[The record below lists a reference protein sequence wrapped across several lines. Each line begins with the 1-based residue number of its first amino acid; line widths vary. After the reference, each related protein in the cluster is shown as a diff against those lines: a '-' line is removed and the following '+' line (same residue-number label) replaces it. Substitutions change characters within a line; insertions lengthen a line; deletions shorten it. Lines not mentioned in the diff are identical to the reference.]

1 VAAIKPPHI
10 EGIHIMARKASFIAS
25 PTQPEA
31 INVQELSF
39 ETARNAAQSFVG
51 AKQGA
56 SDLAAKAASAAD
68 IILCEM
74 VSGFLLSAKV
84 TIGNPKEADF
94 AEYTFADMGNDFEG
108 SRKVQGAFKDAC
120 LSWLGV
126 NRQHGKAGSLWAE
139 LKGQFK
145 VAVAARNAGMS
156 AEIVDG
162 KVKLSGGT
170 GPIADA
176 LANADSSNKRKG
188 AIAPEAGG
196 KAERDRA
203 EKDEGRE
210 ATPSEVTSAA
220 AAIARH
226 VASGKVTVCSA
237 TMSNLRAIAKLVAAH
252 PELFADD

>member
-1 VAAIKPPHI
+1 
-10 EGIHIMARKASFIAS
+10 MARKASFIAS
-25 PTQPEA
+25 PAKPEA
-31 INVQELSF
+31 VNVQELSF
-39 ETARNAAQSFVG
+39 ETARNAAQSFIG
-51 AKQGA
+51 AEQGA

-74 VSGFLLSAKV
+74 VSGYLLSARV
-84 TIGNPKEADF
+84 TIGTPSESDF
-94 AEYTFADMGNDFEG
+94 AEYTFYDLSNDFDKK
-108 SRKVQGAFKDAC
+108 RKVQGAYKDAC
-120 LSWLGV
+120 FAWLGIS
-126 NRQHGKAGSLWAE
+126 RGHDKAASLWAE
-139 LKGQFK
+139 LTSQFK
-145 VAVAARNAGMS
+145 VAMAARNAGMT

-196 KAERDRA
+196 KAERDRDA
-203 EKDEGRE
+203 KTDTARE

-226 VASGKVTVCSA
+226 VAGGKVTVCSA
-237 TMSNLRAIAKLVAAH
+237 TMSNLRAIAKLVLAH

>member
-1 VAAIKPPHI
+1 
-10 EGIHIMARKASFIAS
+10 MARKAAFIAS
-25 PTQPEA
+25 PAKPGA
-31 INVQELSF
+31 VNVQELSF
-39 ETARNAAQSFVG
+39 DKARNAAQSFVG

-74 VSGFLLSAKV
+74 VSGFLLFAKV
-84 TIGNPKEADF
+84 TIGNPAESDF
-94 AEYTFADMGNDFEG
+94 AEYTFADMGDDFEG
-108 SRKVQGAFKDAC
+108 SRKVQGAYKDAC
-120 LSWLGV
+120 LAWLGV
-126 NRQHGKAGSLWAE
+126 NRQHGKAGSLWSE
-139 LKGQFK
+139 LKSQFK
-145 VAVAARNAGMS
+145 VAIAARNAGMD

-162 KVKLSGGT
+162 KVKLSGGA

-188 AIAPEAGG
+188 AIAPESGG
-196 KAERDRA
+196 KAERDREA
-203 EKDEGRE
+203 KTDTARE

-226 VASGKVTVCSA
+226 VAGGKVTVCSA

>member
-1 VAAIKPPHI
+1 
-10 EGIHIMARKASFIAS
+10 MARKASFIAS

-31 INVQELSF
+31 VNVQELSF

-51 AKQGA
+51 AKQDA
-56 SDLAAKAASAAD
+56 DVLAVKAASAAD

-84 TIGNPKEADF
+84 TIGNPAESDF
-94 AEYTFADMGNDFEG
+94 AEYTFYDLNNDFNKK
-108 SRKVQGAFKDAC
+108 RKVQGAYKDAC
-120 LSWLGV
+120 LAWLGV
-126 NRQHGKAGSLWAE
+126 SRQHGKAGSLWAE
-139 LKGQFK
+139 LTSQFK
-145 VAVAARNAGMS
+145 VAMAARNAGMA

-188 AIAPEAGG
+188 AIAPEPGG

-203 EKDEGRE
+203 GKDEGRE

-226 VASGKVTVCSA
+226 VAGGKVTVCSA